1 MFHLGFEPE
10 RLSDEHIAHL
20 DALAVQAG
28 ADIITMTS
36 LANSGHPGGSMST
49 LPALLTLYANA
60 RVDPKA
66 PLDPMRDRI
75 FVSHGHISPGTYA
88 ALAAFG
94 FCDRDEAITGFRV
107 FGSRFSGHVEISVP
121 GVEWNSGNL
130 GQGLSAGVG
139 AALGGRL
146 MGAEPSADLR
156 GQTHPSAYRAVVLM
170 GDGEQQKGQ
179 ISEARRLAVK
189 YGCTNLVAF
198 VDANGLQIGGSC
210 DDVMPQDI
218 AAGWASDGWDVV
230 ECDGHDWQELY
241 SAFRAAW
248 RATERPVVIIAR
260 TVMGKGV
267 DFMENLAKYHGS
279 AVPADQVAGAI
290 AQLGGVSRWD
300 ELSAKRAALPPGEL
314 GHHFW
319 DAPVPA
325 LTIGRPHVYP
335 AGTVTDCRSA
345 YGQVMLELATVNNA
359 DAIQVVAF
367 SADLTG
373 SVKLNAFQDAAPA
386 GFIEGGIQEHNSAT
400 ASGRLSK
407 EGFVTFF
414 STFGVFGVTETFNQQ
429 RLNGFNRTNL
439 KLVCTHC
446 GTDVGE
452 DGPTH
457 QVVDYVGLLRST
469 FDWEVFVP
477 ADANQCDRIV
487 RNVASRGGNQ
497 FVGMGRSKLELI
509 SSPDGTPFYDG
520 TVGFAPGRADVIR
533 EGDDAAILAVGPTV
547 IHAQK
552 AADWI
557 AEHTDKRVRVLNM
570 ASLVPVDLEA
580 ILDATMTGLVL
591 TVEDHNPDT
600 GLGGIVANVIADHG
614 IATRLIRTGVG
625 QWPMSGKPAD
635 IFKAFLIDS
644 AGITARLMAA
654 LVPTSD
660 DS

>member
-10 RLSDEHIAHL
+10 RLSDEHIAEL
-20 DALAVQAG
+20 ERLSAQCST
-28 ADIITMTS
+28 DIITMVS

-60 RVDPKA
+60 KVDPKA
-66 PLDPMRDRI
+66 PLDALRDRI
-75 FVSHGHISPGTYA
+75 IVSHGHISPATYSS
-88 ALAAFG
+88 LAAFG
-94 FCDRDEAITGFRV
+94 FIDRDEAIGGFRQ
-107 FGSRFSGHVEISVP
+107 FGSAFSGHVEISVP

-146 MGAEPSADLR
+146 AEADPSQDLR
-156 GQTHPSAYRAVVLM
+156 GQQNGATYKAVVLM

-189 YGCTNLVAF
+189 YGCTNLIAY
-198 VDANGLQIGGSC
+198 VDANGLQIGGDC

-218 AAGWASDGWDVV
+218 AAGWASDGWDVI

-241 SAFRAAW
+241 TAFRTAW
-248 RATERPVVIIAR
+248 RATDRPAVVIAR

-267 DFMENLAKYHGS
+267 DFMENLAKYHGQ
-279 AVPADQVAGAI
+279 AVPADKVPGAI
-290 AQLGGVSRWD
+290 AQLGGDNRWD
-300 ELSAKRAALPPGEL
+300 ALVEKRAQVGIGEL

-319 DAPVPA
+319 ETDVPS
-325 LTIGRPHVYP
+325 LTIGPPKIYP
-335 AGTVTDCRSA
+335 AGTKTDCRSA
-345 YGQVMLELATVNNA
+345 YGNVMTELAEVNNA
-359 DAIQVVAF
+359 DGIKVVAF
-367 SADLTG
+367 GADLTG
-373 SVKLNAFQDAAPA
+373 SVKLNGFQKAAPA

-414 STFGVFGVTETFNQQ
+414 STFGIFGVTETFNQQ

-457 QVVDYVGLLRST
+457 QVIDYVGLLRST
-469 FDWEVFVP
+469 FDWEIFVP
-477 ADANQCDRIV
+477 ADPNQCDRIV
-487 RNVASRGGNQ
+487 RDVAGRNGNQ
-497 FVGMGRSKLELI
+497 FVGMGRSKLELL
-509 SSPDGTPFYDG
+509 SKTDGSPFYDG
-520 TVGFAPGRADVIR
+520 TVGFEPGRADVIR
-533 EGDDAAILAVGPTV
+533 DGDDGAILAVGPTV

-552 AADWI
+552 AHDLIFEA
-557 AEHTDKRVRVLNM
+557 TGKRVRIVNM
-570 ASLVPVDLEA
+570 ASLAPVDTQA
-580 ILDATMTGLVL
+580 ILDAAATGYVL

-600 GLGGIVANVIADHG
+600 GLGGLVGMSIADHG
-614 IATRLIRTGVG
+614 VATKLERVGVG

-635 IFKAFLIDS
+635 IFRAFGLDAESI
-644 AGITARLMAA
+644 AARVIAA
-654 LVPTSD
+654 LS
-660 DS
+660 